1 MSRFE
6 TVMALV
12 GRGSRGLAARACTV
26 FGFLSVLVAVAVAP
40 QAASAG
46 PSPVPEID
54 PMSIGSVAG
63 VVVGALALLEG
74 RVLRRRKDR

>member
-6 TVMALV
+6 TMMAV
-12 GRGSRGLAARACTV
+12 IARGPRGLAARGCTAL
-26 FGFLSVLVAVAVAP
+26 GFLAVMLAVAVAP
-40 QAASAG
+40 QVAQAVPPSA
-46 PSPVPEID
+46 PEID

>member
-6 TVMALV
+6 TVMAVV
-12 GRGSRGLAARACTV
+12 GGGSRGLAARACTV
-26 FGFLSVLVAVAVAP
+26 FGFLAVMVAVAVAP
-40 QAASAG
+40 QVALATPSA
-46 PSPVPEID
+46 PEID

>member
-6 TVMALV
+6 TVMAVV

-26 FGFLSVLVAVAVAP
+26 FGFLTVAVAMAP
-40 QAASAG
+40 QAALAG

-54 PMSIGSVAG
+54 PMSVGSVAG
-63 VVVGALALLEG
+63 VVVGALALIEG